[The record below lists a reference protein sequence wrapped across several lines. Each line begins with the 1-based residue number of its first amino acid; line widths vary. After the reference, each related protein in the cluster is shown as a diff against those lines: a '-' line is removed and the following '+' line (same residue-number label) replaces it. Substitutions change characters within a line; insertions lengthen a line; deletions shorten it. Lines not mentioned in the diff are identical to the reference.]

1 MKALQLWVFPL
12 LLLMSPTVRLS
23 AQTSSLEEVLAKM
36 DQEGAGLRSMSAR
49 ITQKKWTHILEEF
62 DKGESGY
69 FYFLRE
75 RDQVFLRKD
84 VLKPQENTLIIRQ
97 GTVWFYQP
105 RIKQAQRY
113 NLGRNRDKAEFLL
126 LGFGSNQEALK
137 ETYKI
142 QLLKQES
149 IDGRQTYVLELT
161 PRSDQ
166 VSAYFS
172 KIVLWVDAALWVP
185 IQQKLVEPN
194 HDYLLI
200 RFDDIK
206 LNDRISRSRFDVKLP
221 REVKVI
227 GSS

>member
-1 MKALQLWVFPL
+1 MKALQLSVFPL

-84 VLKPQENTLIIRQ
+84 VLTPQENTLIIRQ

>member
-1 MKALQLWVFPL
+1 MKALQLSVFPL
-12 LLLMSPTVRLS
+12 LLLMSPIVRLS

-36 DQEGAGLRSMSAR
+36 DQQGAGLRSMSAR

-84 VLKPQENTLIIRQ
+84 VLTPQENTLIIRQ

>member
-1 MKALQLWVFPL
+1 MKALQLSVFPL

>member
-1 MKALQLWVFPL
+1 MKALQLSVFPL
-12 LLLMSPTVRLS
+12 LLLVSPTVRLS
-23 AQTSSLEEVLAKM
+23 AQTSSLQEVLAKM

-84 VLKPQENTLIIRQ
+84 VLTPQENTLIIRQ

-194 HDYLLI
+194 QDYLLI

>member
-1 MKALQLWVFPL
+1 MKALQLSVFPL

-36 DQEGAGLRSMSAR
+36 DQQGAGLRSMSAR

-126 LGFGSNQEALK
+126 LGFGSHQEALK